1 MKLKH
6 GLERTTPPHARRFP
20 YLRVSTSDQTV
31 KNQRQQ
37 IEAAG
42 YAIEDEFLF
51 SDDGVSGATPA
62 EKRPA
67 LMEAIRTARRGD
79 IFVVVAIDRLGRNAI
94 DVLSTVETIKA
105 KGVKLISLR
114 EGFDLTTPTGQMM
127 LHMMAGFA
135 EMEKS
140 IIAERRI
147 AGMERAKSEGT
158 HMGRPKYEH
167 GELIASLWA
176 NGLSYR
182 AIVDEL
188 AKQGIKAGKTTI
200 YSFKN

>member
-1 MKLKH
+1 M
-6 GLERTTPPHARRFP
+6 AVIS

-42 YAIEDEFLF
+42 YTLEDDFVFVDEN
-51 SDDGVSGATPA
+51 VSGAVPA
-62 EKRPA
+62 EQRPA
-67 LMEAIRTARRGD
+67 LMEAIRTARRND
-79 IFVVVAIDRLGRNAI
+79 VFVVVAIDRLGRNAI
-94 DVLSTVETIKA
+94 DVLSTVESIKA
-105 KGVKLISLR
+105 KSVKLISLR
-114 EGFDLTTPTGQMM
+114 EGFDLGSPAGQMM

-140 IIAERRI
+140 VIAERRD
-147 AGMERAKSEGT
+147 AGISRAKAEGV
-158 HMGRPKYEH
+158 HCGRPAFEH

-176 NGLSYR
+176 GGLSYR

-188 AKQGIKAGKTTI
+188 AKQGIKAGKTTV